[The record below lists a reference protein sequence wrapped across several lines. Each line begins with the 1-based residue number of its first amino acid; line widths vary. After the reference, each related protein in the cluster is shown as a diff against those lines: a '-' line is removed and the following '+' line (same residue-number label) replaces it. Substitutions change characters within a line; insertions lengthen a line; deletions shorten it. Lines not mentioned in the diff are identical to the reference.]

1 MSSASKKALSVK
13 EAQETGTLIIIALAV
28 ASILSAVLIAGLIVS
43 RGIAGRLHSLRD
55 NMIEGQKGNFDIEI
69 DTSGKDEIAEMASA
83 LQYFV
88 KTIDAEM
95 TERKVAEKSLQERF
109 DELAG
114 TRRAMMNMMED
125 LDEARTTADE
135 ANKAKGDFLANMSH
149 EIRTPMNAVI
159 GMSHLA
165 LKTDLTPK
173 QRDYLNKI
181 DMGAK
186 SLLGIINDILDFSKI
201 EAGKL
206 DMEAVEFN
214 LEDVLDNLTN
224 VITVKVQEKED
235 LEVFFKTAA
244 DIPRFLVGD
253 PLRLGQV
260 LINLA
265 NNAAKFTKSGEIVI
279 SSELVEH
286 IEDNVKL
293 KFSVSDTGIGLT
305 QEQIERLFEAFTQV
319 DTSTTRKFGGTG
331 LGLTICKRL
340 VNMMDGDIWVESEPG
355 KGSTFSFTATFGL
368 GKEKVKKRF
377 MLSPDLRGMKTLV
390 VDDNATSREILQ
402 DILESFSFEVTLAA
416 SGEEGLEE
424 LEKAPEEYPFELVIM
439 DWKMPGIDGIET
451 SRRIKKNPGL
461 SKIPAIVLVTAYGR
475 EDVMTAA
482 EQAGLDGFLI
492 KPVNSSV
499 LFNTIMQA
507 LGEEISKSTPIDRE
521 RVEIAEI
528 QKHLQGV
535 RVLLVEDNE
544 INRQVAKEILEGAGL
559 IVTMAYDGREAVNA
573 VKSDEFDVVL
583 MDVQMPVMDGYEAT
597 GAIRSDP
604 GFKDLPIIAMT
615 AHAMAG
621 DRERSLEAGM
631 NDHVTKPIDPEILY
645 RTLAKWV
652 SLSGA
657 EGPEIKKVE
666 VESAAEAGID
676 RATRELPELDGINV
690 EAGLKRLLG
699 NVVTYH
705 RILMQFSKDFQ
716 NAAESLETLFS
727 EEKYDEARMLAHTI
741 KGAGGNIG
749 AERLQMAAAA
759 IEDLFKEG
767 VTVLPKGEYD
777 AFSKE
782 LNRVLTGLSTL
793 GDDEAPIKG
802 TEDEPD
808 QLAPDIAKEIAGRLR
823 NAVELG
829 DVSGLGEIASE
840 LISRNDV
847 TSLYGEEIKKL
858 AEAFDFDGASELAK
872 SLDETAGD

>member
-1 MSSASKKALSVK
+1 
-13 EAQETGTLIIIALAV
+13 
-28 ASILSAVLIAGLIVS
+28 
-43 RGIAGRLHSLRD
+43 
-55 NMIEGQKGNFDIEI
+55 
-69 DTSGKDEIAEMASA
+69 
-83 LQYFV
+83 
-88 KTIDAEM
+88 
-95 TERKVAEKSLQERF
+95 
-109 DELAG
+109 
-114 TRRAMMNMMED
+114 
-125 LDEARTTADE
+125 
-135 ANKAKGDFLANMSH
+135 
-149 EIRTPMNAVI
+149 
-159 GMSHLA
+159 
-165 LKTDLTPK
+165 
-173 QRDYLNKI
+173 
-181 DMGAK
+181 
-186 SLLGIINDILDFSKI
+186 
-201 EAGKL
+201 
-206 DMEAVEFN
+206 
-214 LEDVLDNLTN
+214 
-224 VITVKVQEKED
+224 
-235 LEVFFKTAA
+235 
-244 DIPRFLVGD
+244 
-253 PLRLGQV
+253 
-260 LINLA
+260 
-265 NNAAKFTKSGEIVI
+265 
-279 SSELVEH
+279 
-286 IEDNVKL
+286 
-293 KFSVSDTGIGLT
+293 
-305 QEQIERLFEAFTQV
+305 
-319 DTSTTRKFGGTG
+319 
-331 LGLTICKRL
+331 
-340 VNMMDGDIWVESEPG
+340 
-355 KGSTFSFTATFGL
+355 
-368 GKEKVKKRF
+368 
-377 MLSPDLRGMKTLV
+377 
-390 VDDNATSREILQ
+390 
-402 DILESFSFEVTLAA
+402 
-416 SGEEGLEE
+416 
-424 LEKAPEEYPFELVIM
+424 
-439 DWKMPGIDGIET
+439 MPGIDGIET

-559 IVTMAYDGREAVNA
+559 IVTMAHDGREAVNA

-657 EGPEIKKVE
+657 EGPEKKKVD
-666 VESAAEAGID
+666 VESRAEAGIG
-676 RATRELPELDGINV
+676 RTTEELPELDGINV

-699 NVVTYH
+699 NVVTYR

-727 EEKYDEARMLAHTI
+727 EEKYDEAKILAHTI

-749 AERLQMAAAA
+749 AESLQMAAAA

-767 VTVLPKGEYD
+767 GTVLPKREYD
-777 AFSKE
+777 EFSKE
-782 LNRVLTGLSTL
+782 MNRVLTALSSL
-793 GDDEAPIKG
+793 VEEEAPIKA
-802 TEDEPD
+802 TKDEPD
-808 QLAPDIAKEIAGRLR
+808 KLAPDIAKEIAERLR

-840 LISRNDV
+840 LISRNDA
-847 TSLYGEEIKKL
+847 TSYYGEEIKRL

-872 SLDETAGD
+872 NLDK